1 MQCFICVTYMFFIC
15 SAYPR
20 RDVKSEQRSLF
31 HDVIESLKIRAQLP
45 EDTNRNDENNL
56 GQIYERYGYEN
67 EDIHLPNDAE
77 FIPRRNDRIALP
89 SLKYRLPKSLTV
101 NETSSIEKSK
111 DNDLNEKPK
120 QEEIII
126 FISTSEPPPK
136 PTTQK
141 NKRKPSKQPG
151 KEKNPNL
158 GSLVDDGNK
167 SLKVPIVNTMADES
181 HIGNKDYHMVVTP
194 NIVVNFRTNENYK
207 QGTVRIEDG
216 KNASSIIPEIVPQN
230 VFNIHQEVKLE
241 KGAIDA
247 EFRKGE
253 AETKKV
259 KQDIKVVARDVKPKI
274 DEDMMMCETATV
286 NDQLDDDD
294 RSGRSFR
301 NVFQILFSI

>member
-15 SAYPR
+15 SASPR
-20 RDVKSEQRSLF
+20 RDLEPEQRSLF

-89 SLKYRLPKSLTV
+89 SLKYRLPKSLAV
-101 NETSSIEKSK
+101 NDTILIEKSNDK
-111 DNDLNEKPK
+111 DPGEKTK
-120 QEEIII
+120 QEEIVI
-126 FISTSEPPPK
+126 FVSTSELPPK
-136 PTTQK
+136 TTTQK
-141 NKRKPSKQPG
+141 IKRKPSKQPG
-151 KEKNPNL
+151 KDKTPNL
-158 GSLVDDGNK
+158 GAVVDDGNK

-216 KNASSIIPEIVPQN
+216 KNTTNIIPEVVPQN

-241 KGAIDA
+241 KGVMEA
-247 EFRKGE
+247 EFKKGE
-253 AETKKV
+253 TETKKV
-259 KQDIKVVARDVKPKI
+259 KQDVKVVARDVKPI
-274 DEDMMMCETATV
+274 IQEDMVGVETATV
-286 NDQLDDDD
+286 DPDDDDD